1 MLFYLAIFSSSIFE
15 QALSVYTRQLAG
27 GDWYDFAAKY
37 TNLIPIPDVS
47 HQNLRESKIYM
58 DLVALG
64 KVILEEGVYL
74 YSERINELVEIL
86 FNV

>member
-1 MLFYLAIFSSSIFE
+1 ME
-15 QALSVYTRQLAG
+15 QHV
-27 GDWYDFAAKY
+27 F
-37 TNLIPIPDVS
+37 

-64 KVILEEGVYL
+64 KAISEEGVYF